1 MLHAM
6 TRIPDWLRTL
16 PIAHRGLHD
25 VAHAIAENSL
35 PAFWA
40 AARAGYPIEF
50 DVRLLADGEVVV
62 FHDRDLDRLTSATG
76 PIAARTSD
84 DLATLTLL
92 GASIGD
98 DPKREDARIPLL
110 RDVLDLIAGAT
121 PLLIEIKNEGNV
133 GAIEAAT
140 VAELESYKGAFAIQS
155 FNPATVQW
163 WRDTAPGVTRGLLA
177 GDFRFESID
186 DATRRRLQNLEDIA
200 VCEPDFIGYDIR
212 LLPFERVAHERKAGR
227 PVIGWTARSREE
239 AVRAL
244 EFCDNV
250 IFEGFDARTL
260 RSAS

>member
-1 MLHAM
+1 MS
-6 TRIPDWLRTL
+6 RIPDWIRTL

-62 FHDRDLDRLTSATG
+62 FHDRDLDRLTSASG
-76 PIAARTSD
+76 PIAARTTD
-84 DLATLTLL
+84 DIASLTLL

-121 PLLIEIKNEGNV
+121 PLLIEIKNEGDV
-133 GAIEAAT
+133 GALEAAT
-140 VAELESYKGAFAIQS
+140 VATLENYNGPFAIQS
-155 FNPATVQW
+155 FNPGTVKW
-163 WRDTAPGVTRGLLA
+163 WRDTAPSVTRGLLA
-177 GDFRFESID
+177 GDFRFEPVD
-186 DATRRRLQNLEDIA
+186 EATRRRLQNMEDIDA
-200 VCEPDFIGYDIR
+200 CEPDFIGYDIR
-212 LLPFERVAHERKAGR
+212 LLPFDRVTKERKAGR
-227 PVIGWTARSREE
+227 PIVGWTARTHEE
-239 AVRAL
+239 ATHAL

-250 IFEGFDARTL
+250 IFEGFDASKL
-260 RSAS
+260 RSHS

>member
-1 MLHAM
+1 MSRVPPWLLHH
-6 TRIPDWLRTL
+6 

-40 AARAGYPIEF
+40 AARAGYPVEF

-62 FHDRDLDRLTSATG
+62 FHDRDLDRLTNATG
-76 PIAARTSD
+76 PIAHRTSG
-84 DLATLTLL
+84 DLASLTLL

-110 RDVLDLIAGAT
+110 RDVLELIAGAT
-121 PLLIEIKNEGNV
+121 PLLIEIKNEGDV
-133 GAIEAAT
+133 GALEAAT
-140 VAELESYKGAFAIQS
+140 VATLEGYVGPLAIQS
-155 FNPATVQW
+155 FNPGTVRW

-177 GDFRFESID
+177 GDFRHEPID
-186 DATRRRLQNLEDIA
+186 DAARRRLQNMEDLA
-200 VCEPDFIGYDIR
+200 ACEPDFIGYDIR
-212 LLPFERVAHERKAGR
+212 LLPFERVARERKNGR
-227 PVIGWTARSREE
+227 PIVGWTARSRDE
-239 AVRAL
+239 ATRAL

-250 IFEGFDARTL
+250 IFEGFDASNL